1 MNQVIRNSITITST
15 FLSSGVA
22 CAATLHLPTDYDGH
36 RQLPGILMIHGW
48 GGVQEALISPF
59 QQAFNAVGF
68 AVMTFDY
75 AGWGYSQGL
84 PRNSINPWQRE
95 RDADAALAHL
105 RSQPQVDARRIVLWG
120 SSFGGGHTVALAAQ
134 HPSLLGAIAHVP
146 MLDGRAAMLA
156 TPPLRAMRMLL
167 EALRDSL
174 PAGKPHYVPIIS
186 PEGSFSTM
194 DRDRADWALREGLKR
209 EGVSHRSFYDNRV
222 RARSTLLIG
231 LYRPFKQL
239 KNIAIPTLLVGADN
253 DTVAPFVRHKIA
265 AANNPYLQTHT
276 LPANHFEPYFEPVMT
291 PNIQRQLQFLQE
303 LLAAA

>member
-1 MNQVIRNSITITST
+1 MNQAVHHASRITST
-15 FLSSGVA
+15 FISSGVL
-22 CAATLHLPTDYDGH
+22 CAATLHLPQNYDG
-36 RQLPGILMIHGW
+36 QNTLPAILMIHGW
-48 GGVQEALISPF
+48 GGIQEALVSPF
-59 QQAFNAVGF
+59 HQAFTAAGF

-84 PRNSINPWQRE
+84 PRNGINPWQRE

-105 RSQPQVDARRIVLWG
+105 RSQPQVDARKIVLWG

-146 MLDGRAAMLA
+146 MLDGQAAMLA
-156 TPPLRAMRMLL
+156 TPPRRAMRMLL
-167 EALRDSL
+167 AALRDLL
-174 PAGKPHYVPIIS
+174 PVGTPHYVPIIS
-186 PEGSFSTM
+186 PEGRFSTM
-194 DRDRADWALREGLKR
+194 DRDRADWALTEGLKR
-209 EGVSHRSFYDNRV
+209 EGITRRSFYDNRV

-231 LYRPFKQL
+231 LYRPFKKL
-239 KNIAIPTLLVGADN
+239 KSIAIPTLLVGANN
-253 DTVAPFVRHKIA
+253 DTVAPFVSDKIT
-265 AANNPYLQTHT
+265 AANNPHLQTHS